1 MREYLSLEENRLKKI
16 VCNCCGRTLK
26 MENGIL
32 KEECISADHVFG
44 YFSKRDGVRH
54 RFDLCEDCYQKLID
68 GFFVPVEEEEE
79 KELL

>member
-32 KEECISADHVFG
+32 KEECISTDHVFG